1 MAEAPATGTLA
12 TYLESPNMTRIAV
25 GGFHHETNTFAPTK
39 ATFEH
44 FARTDGWPGLQRGAG
59 MLEAL
64 AGKNIP
70 LPGFAEVAPKDWQL
84 LPTVWCNSAPSA
96 HVEQDAY
103 ERITA
108 MMLEELRGLVPVDAV
123 FLDLHGAM
131 VCEHLED
138 GEGPLLQ
145 EVRKVIGPD
154 VPLVACLDLHANV
167 TKAMVDAADV
177 LVGYRTY
184 PHVDMADT
192 GRRSAAIMERI
203 LREGRPAKAWAKL
216 DWLISINWQC
226 TLMDPAKSV
235 YDAMAAM
242 ETGDVWTTS
251 YTPGFPPADIH
262 DCGQAIMAY
271 GTTQE
276 AADNALA
283 AIVADIEA
291 RREAFDGGYF
301 SPEEAVAEAKRLNA
315 EGIRPVVIA
324 DTQDNPGGGGD
335 GNTAGM
341 LKALVEGKAEN
352 AAFGLYIDPD
362 LAKAAHAAGEGATF
376 EARFGGNWDGDTPFS
391 ASAKVE
397 KVGNGEFLCTG
408 PFYGGNNMDLGPMA
422 LLSVGESGVKVVVAS
437 TKTQAA
443 DKEMFR
449 CLGLE
454 PTNTAILV
462 LKSSVHFRADFTLE
476 GSEIL
481 LATAPGPVTADP
493 AALPYQNLRPGV
505 RLGPTGPVFQG

>member
-1 MAEAPATGTLA
+1 
-12 TYLESPNMTRIAV
+12 MTRIAV

-70 LPGFAEVAPKDWQL
+70 LPGFADAAPANWQL
-84 LPTVWCNSAPSA
+84 LPTVWCNSSPSA
-96 HVEQDAY
+96 HVEQEAY
-103 ERITA
+103 ERITG
-108 MMLEELRGLVPVDAV
+108 MMLEELQKLGPVDAV

-145 EVRKVIGPD
+145 QVRAIIGPD

-167 TKAMVDAADV
+167 TAAMFDAADV

-184 PHVDMADT
+184 PHVDMAET
-192 GRRSAAIMERI
+192 GARSAAVLERV
-203 LREGRPAKAWAKL
+203 LRDGRPAKAWQKL

-235 YDAMAAM
+235 YDAMIAM
-242 ETGDVWTTS
+242 EGQDVWTTS
-251 YTPGFPPADIH
+251 FTPGFPPADIF
-262 DCGQAIMAY
+262 DCGPTICAY
-271 GTTQE
+271 GSTQE
-276 AADNALA
+276 AAGQAVD
-283 AIVADIEA
+283 AIVADIED
-291 RREAFDGGYF
+291 RRAGFDGGYF
-301 SPEEAVAEAKRLNA
+301 SPAEAVAEAKRL
-315 EGIRPVVIA
+315 GQQSIRPVIIA

-341 LKALVEGKAEN
+341 LKALVDGHAEN
-352 AAFGLYIDPD
+352 AAFGLYIDPTLAD
-362 LAKAAHAAGEGATF
+362 LAHAAGKGAVIQ
-376 EARFGGNWDGDTPFS
+376 ASFGGNWPGDEPFTLP
-391 ASAKVE
+391 ATVE
-397 KVGNGEFLCTG
+397 RLGNGQFHCTG
-408 PFYGGNNMDLGPMA
+408 PFYGGNDMDLGPMA
-422 LLSVGESGVKVVVAS
+422 LLSVGETGVRVVVAS
-437 TKTQAA
+437 RKVQAA

-449 CLGLE
+449 CLGVE
-454 PTNTAILV
+454 PVETAVLV
-462 LKSSVHFRADFTLE
+462 LKSSVHFRADFTIE
-476 GSEIL
+476 GGQIL
-481 LATAPGPVTADP
+481 VATAPGPVTADP

-505 RLGPTGPVFQG
+505 RLGPMGPAFRA